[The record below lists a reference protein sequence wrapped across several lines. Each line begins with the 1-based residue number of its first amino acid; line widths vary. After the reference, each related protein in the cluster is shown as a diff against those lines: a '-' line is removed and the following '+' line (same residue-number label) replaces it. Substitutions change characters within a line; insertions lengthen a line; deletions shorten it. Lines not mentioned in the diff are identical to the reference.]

1 MATKT
6 KAAKRAAIYCRIS
19 DDRDD
24 LMAGVTRQ
32 ADDCIDLCQRE
43 GWPIHD
49 VFTDNNIS
57 ATSKPIDKR
66 PEGLRLLDAVK
77 AGDVDVV
84 VTWSAERLY
93 RRPADLDILVAALG
107 NIPVVT
113 IRSGTVDLSTADGRM
128 IAGLLGT
135 MARHE
140 VEKRGERVAR
150 AAAQRAK
157 EGRFGGGKRRLGY
170 SADAKELVPAEAD
183 EIRWAYQHVAEGGS
197 LESVVRRWR
206 SSLGQGANGG
216 RITGVQVRE
225 VLLRPLNAGLAVHR
239 GQEVGKTSLPV
250 IVDVDTWRT
259 VRAILMD
266 PSRRSNKGRP
276 ATSLLAPVLRCAAC
290 GGRMSGAK
298 RRRRQGGDK
307 DPTYVCRDGHVSKH
321 RGRLDD
327 AVGRLVVKWLER
339 HSAKL
344 VRPSTQKTGK
354 SADKSAIEADAHRKR
369 LEDLALLLANG
380 DLAPADY
387 ATATR
392 EVRARLAAAEERIVI
407 ARGTPQAVA
416 MVRTGDIEGAWES
429 ATVDVKRSVVKEL
442 VESIVVARSRPGP
455 FTMDGVEIHW
465 KE

>member
-1 MATKT
+1 MPTKT
-6 KAAKRAAIYCRIS
+6 QAPKRAAIYCRIS
-19 DDRDD
+19 DDRDE
-24 LMAGVTRQ
+24 LMAGVSRQ

-43 GWPIHD
+43 GWQVHD
-49 VFTDNNIS
+49 VFSDNNVS

-66 PEGLRLLDAVK
+66 AEGLRLLQAVK

-93 RRPADLDILVAALG
+93 RRPADLDILVQALG

-113 IRSGTVDLSTADGRM
+113 VRSGTVDLSTADGRM

-157 EGRFGGGKRRLGY
+157 EGRYHGGKRSLGY
-170 SADAKELVPAEAD
+170 SADASELVPAEA
-183 EIRWAYQHVAEGGS
+183 EQIAWAYRHVADGGS
-197 LESVVRRWR
+197 LESVVRQWR
-206 SSLGQGANGG
+206 STIGQGALGG
-216 RITGVQVRE
+216 KITGVQVRDT
-225 VLLRPLNAGLAVHR
+225 LLKPLNAGLAVHR
-239 GQEVGKTSLPV
+239 GEVVGRTSLPV
-250 IVDVDTWRT
+250 IVDEDTWRT

-266 PSRRSNKGRP
+266 PARRTTVGRP
-276 ATSLLAPVLRCAAC
+276 AITLLAPVLRCATC
-290 GGRMSGAK
+290 QGRMSGQQ
-298 RRRRQGGDK
+298 RRRRQGAEK
-307 DPTYVCRDGHVSKH
+307 YAIYACREGHVSKH
-321 RGRLDD
+321 RQRLDD
-327 AVGRLVVKWLER
+327 AVGRLVVKYLER
-339 HSAKL
+339 HASKL
-344 VRPSTQKTGK
+344 VRPKPQKSGK
-354 SADKSAIEADAHRKR
+354 ALDQAAVDADAHRKR

-407 ARGTPQAVA
+407 ATGKPHALA
-416 MVRTGDIEGAWES
+416 LVRTGDIEASWKTAS
-429 ATVDVKRSVVKEL
+429 VDAKRAVVKEL
-442 VESIVVARSRPGP
+442 VQRINVGACRPGP
-455 FTMDGVEIHW
+455 FTMDGVEIEW